1 MADTLQ
7 FDLVS
12 PERKL
17 TSVEASSVQI
27 PGMGGD
33 FTAMPNH
40 APFLTTL
47 RPGVVRVVTTGET
60 IEYVVTGGFAEVS
73 PTATTILAEQA
84 VPRRE
89 ANAEM
94 VQGLLAAA
102 ERELADA
109 AQDRRMAAGQRV
121 RDVLALRSQ
130 LSLS

>member
-17 TSVEASSVQI
+17 ASLEAVSVQI

-47 RPGVVRVVTTGET
+47 RPGVVTVKTAGET
-60 IEYVVTGGFAEVS
+60 AQFVVTGGFAEVS
-73 PTATTILAEQA
+73 PTAATILAERA
-84 VPRRE
+84 VDRAE
-89 ANAEM
+89 ADSTLVAD
-94 VQGLLAAA
+94 LLAAA
-102 ERELADA
+102 EHALADA
-109 AQDRRMAAGQRV
+109 PQDARMAAGQRV
-121 RDVLALRSQ
+121 RDVMALRSQ
-130 LSLS
+130 LGV